1 MTDDYELQDR
11 IKRLRS
17 EMSDLG
23 EAINGLSKKK
33 ANTDD
38 LEAVSRKLGALEEE
52 TRLKYASAHSDSLEV
67 RQALRQ
73 LLEAVEALRVD
84 LSHHKRDTA
93 EELKFVKPRPD
104 EQQRFSTP
112 IRFQMLLWFGAGIG
126 LLAVMQ
132 GAPQA
137 LLSLLPGLAR

>member
-1 MTDDYELQDR
+1 MDDDEIRDRLKRFQREMTDLSEELVNF
-11 IKRLRS
+11 
-17 EMSDLG
+17 G
-23 EAINGLSKKK
+23 KKK
-33 ANTDD
+33 ADRDD
-38 LEAVSRKLGALEEE
+38 FEAVSRKLSALEEE

>member
-1 MTDDYELQDR
+1 MDDDEIRDRLKRFQREMTDLSEELVNF
-11 IKRLRS
+11 
-17 EMSDLG
+17 G
-23 EAINGLSKKK
+23 KKK

-38 LEAVSRKLGALEEE
+38 VEVIARKLGLLEEE
-52 TRLKYASAHSDSLEV
+52 VRVKFGTIHSDNQEI
-67 RQALRQ
+67 RHALRT
-73 LLEAVEALRVD
+73 LIESVDNLRSD

-93 EELKFVKPRPD
+93 EELKAKKQD
-104 EQQRFSTP
+104 DQQRFSTP

>member
-1 MTDDYELQDR
+1 MDDDEIRDRLKRFQREMTDLSEELVNF
-11 IKRLRS
+11 
-17 EMSDLG
+17 G
-23 EAINGLSKKK
+23 KKK

-38 LEAVSRKLGALEEE
+38 VEVIARKLGLLEEE
-52 TRLKYASAHSDSLEV
+52 VRVKFGTIHSDNQEI
-67 RQALRQ
+67 RHALRT
-73 LLEAVEALRVD
+73 LIESVDNLRSD

-93 EELKFVKPRPD
+93 EELRAKNKQDDP
-104 EQQRFSTP
+104 QRFSTP
-112 IRFQMLLWFGAGIG
+112 VRMQMLLWFGAGIG